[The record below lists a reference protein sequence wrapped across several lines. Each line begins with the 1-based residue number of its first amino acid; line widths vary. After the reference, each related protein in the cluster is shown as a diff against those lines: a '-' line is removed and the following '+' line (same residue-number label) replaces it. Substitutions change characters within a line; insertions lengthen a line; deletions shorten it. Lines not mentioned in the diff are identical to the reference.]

1 VRFPRAIL
9 WLAALSLLAGCATD
23 RESMALAEA
32 AAAQYMGCPHESLHV
47 EPIGSAAFRVDGCGK
62 SAFYRCVSS
71 YQPRRR
77 CCRPVATEQ
86 EASSWTSVDE
96 SSPDRVCRET
106 PGEVDSRREAL
117 TSPTP

>member
-1 VRFPRAIL
+1 MLKRLVL
-9 WLAALSLLAGCATD
+9 LAVLSLVAGCATD
-23 RESMALAEA
+23 RESMAIAESA
-32 AAAQYMGCPHESLHV
+32 AAHYLACPQEGLHV
-47 EPIGSAAFRVDGCGK
+47 EAIGSGAFRLDGCGK

-86 EASSWTSVDE
+86 EATSLTAVDE
-96 SSPDRVCRET
+96 PSADRVCRET
-106 PGEVDSRREAL
+106 PGEVDPRREAL